1 MSDQRETTELEQLEK
16 LILNIKGLEM
26 NGDRKNALKERILM
40 KVGRVC
46 EEDSA
51 KAPSTVL
58 SKNFGSLIMAIR
70 KVVSLVRLGVVEKTV
85 LKERI
90 FALVDESSQK
100 RFFFSNFLTFSRKLA
115 SIAMVFVLVFG
126 FLTFWTVQTGVVRA
140 ATFTTLDSF
149 DGIVLIKRGS
159 GFVLA
164 RGGMNLKEGDR
175 VVTAN
180 SSGAVIR
187 YFDDSVSRLASDT
200 DIVINKL
207 YNPEDASVSSY
218 VEVSL
223 KNGAVWSKVLNLV
236 EENSSFV
243 VKAVSTTASARRA
256 AFNVELHGNMV
267 EVGVF
272 NHTVDFSAGESVD
285 KVMSGEKV
293 VVDASSNGVGQKTKL
308 NNKEKRAEWVSS
320 NLESDRRYVNEVE
333 ERFLAA
339 KLNALGIEKTSDVSF
354 DKSLG
359 ENTVLLLTFDNVK
372 QAQIELDLAERNF
385 IAAQVKLTDVNLNEE
400 ERTDAES
407 KFDEFEREMNEFYQ
421 LIDDVSA
428 TDQGYADELRVYA
441 EGKIMTHKKDLSVV
455 LPDSPVY
462 KARQMVDALEFLV
475 AEDDAEI
482 ASIKNSQAAEK
493 LAVAEEVVGRGDL
506 GLASEILDDYKND
519 VTDAIT
525 MIDSLSEE
533 SDGKEKLVENIAENI
548 GLLDTVSELSIAVD
562 EVKSE
567 VVELAKEAG
576 MEDVNGG
583 IPAAK
588 EGGIALGAV
597 GDGSDGGGSGSG
609 SESEDGNENEI
620 ANPEPK
626 SERLIDGPFG
636 IKIKGDKPLS
646 PLLQEIE

>member
-26 NGDRKNALKERILM
+26 DGDRKNALKERVLM
-40 KVGRVC
+40 KEGRARG
-46 EEDSA
+46 EE
-51 KAPSTVL
+51 PSTY
-58 SKNFGSLIMAIR
+58 FGSLIMAIR
-70 KVVSLVRLGVVEKTV
+70 KVVSLVKLNMREKAV

-90 FALVDESSQK
+90 FALMDESSQR
-100 RFFFSNFLTFSRKLA
+100 RFFFSNFLVFSRKLA
-115 SIAMVFVLVFG
+115 SFALFFVLVFG

-149 DGIVLIKRGS
+149 DGIVLIKRGR

-164 RGGMNLKEGDR
+164 RDGMNLKEGDR

-187 YFDDSVSRLASDT
+187 YFDYSVSRLASDT

-223 KNGAVWSKVLNLV
+223 KNGTVWSKVLNLV

-243 VKAVSTTASARRA
+243 VKVASTTASARRA
-256 AFNVELHGNMV
+256 AFNIELHGDMV

-285 KVMSGEKV
+285 KVMSGEKIV
-293 VVDASSNGVGQKTKL
+293 VNVSSNDSGQKTKI
-308 NNKEKRAEWVSS
+308 NDREKHDKWVSS
-320 NLESDRRYVNEVE
+320 NLESDRQYVNEVE

-385 IAAQVKLTDVNLNEE
+385 IAAQVKLTDVNLTEE
-400 ERTDAES
+400 ERAGAES
-407 KFDEFEREMNEFYQ
+407 KFDEFGREMREFYQ

-428 TDQGYADELRVYA
+428 TDNEYADELSTYA
-441 EGKIMTHKKDLSVV
+441 EGKIMAHKKDLSVV

-462 KARQMVDALEFLV
+462 KARQMVDDLEFLI
-475 AEDDAEI
+475 AEDDTEI

-493 LAVAEEVVGRGDL
+493 LAVAEEVV
-506 GLASEILDDYKND
+506 
-519 VTDAIT
+519 
-525 MIDSLSEE
+525 
-533 SDGKEKLVENIAENI
+533 
-548 GLLDTVSELSIAVD
+548 
-562 EVKSE
+562 
-567 VVELAKEAG
+567 
-576 MEDVNGG
+576 
-583 IPAAK
+583 
-588 EGGIALGAV
+588 
-597 GDGSDGGGSGSG
+597 
-609 SESEDGNENEI
+609 
-620 ANPEPK
+620 
-626 SERLIDGPFG
+626 
-636 IKIKGDKPLS
+636 
-646 PLLQEIE
+646 